1 MTTARTRR
9 RAALALAVTAATTT
23 GVLIVAGLQG
33 TLLYYRTPADILA
46 APPSPGTRIRLE
58 GTVVAG
64 SVHAAG
70 PRTTFELSDEH
81 ASMRVITSDTP
92 PAAFRTGEQAV
103 VEGHLGSD
111 GVFAADKVIAK
122 HSNEYRAGT
131 R

>member
-1 MTTARTRR
+1 V
-9 RAALALAVTAATTT
+9 ALAVTAAMAT

-33 TLLYYRTPADILA
+33 TLLYYRTPGDILA
-46 APPSPGTRIRLE
+46 APPSVGTQFRLE

-64 SVHAAG
+64 TVHAVG
-70 PRTTFELSDEH
+70 TRTTFELSDEH
-81 ASMRVITSDTP
+81 ARVRVIASDTP
-92 PAAFRTGEQAV
+92 PGAFRAGQQAV

-131 R
+131 P